1 MGSKFNS
8 LEDKKVY
15 VMISRKSK
23 LKKIKVIK
31 KITQYY
37 IIKLYLLYYKFLFI
51 TYILY

>member
-31 KITQYY
+31 KSLN
-37 IIKLYLLYYKFLFI
+37 IIL
-51 TYILY
+51 